1 MVEKIIFMLLIAAS
15 PLVELR
21 GAIPYGIAVGISPW
35 VVFALSTLA
44 NIVMAP
50 VLFLLLEWTLHV
62 FEKNKT
68 LGNFIKRVRD
78 SAHAKVAP
86 HLERHGYLGLA
97 IFVAIPLP
105 LTGVWTATL
114 VAYFLKMERKKAI
127 LAIAAGAAV
136 AGVLVTLA
144 SVGVLESLKIFL

>member
-15 PLVELR
+15 PLIELR
-21 GAIPYGIAVGISPW
+21 GSIPYGIAVGLDPW

-44 NIVMAP
+44 NIIVAP
-50 VLFLLLEWTLHV
+50 MVFLFLEWALHI

-68 LGNFIKRVRD
+68 LGDFIKKIRD
-78 SAHAKVAP
+78 RAHAKVAP
-86 HLERHGYLGLA
+86 HLEKHGYLGLA

-127 LAIAAGAAV
+127 LAIAAGAVV
-136 AGVLVTLA
+136 AGALVTLA
-144 SVGVLESLKIFL
+144 SVGILESLKMLL